1 MTTKI
6 TQQFGLAK
14 LASISRCGSQMKIRP
29 SMVVALFLLLAQV
42 SGLLAQN
49 PSCPVP
55 IVPCSG
61 NGQSSKL
68 SLLVGGVPQNDAVVH
83 VGETLFYQVTV
94 GVAADQSC
102 AETDVN
108 AFLGLPDGTVVQFLS
123 RACIAGNGGTI
134 TCPGDPACINTN
146 LLNYTVGTVPDD
158 MGKAFSLSVPNE
170 LPEGGMNNCFV
181 TPTPQRVGAVLN
193 VVGLA
198 VGPTLVSMVSSCNS
212 ITASVIPSQPR
223 FTSSMVVGLDLI
235 LGGSDG
241 PAHATYTVLTT
252 TNISMPLWVPV
263 ATNTFDIGG
272 HFTFTNHIDPGECQR
287 YFRLRLP

>member
-1 MTTKI
+1 MATKI
-6 TQQFGLAK
+6 IRQFGLAK
-14 LASISRCGSQMKIRP
+14 LASTSRCGFFAPLIGLVLAALTLGTLTQNSSTFRQRGGSQIKIRH

-83 VGETLFYQVTV
+83 VGETLSYQVSV

-102 AETDVN
+102 AETNVN

-123 RACIAGNGGTI
+123 RACIAGNGGRI

-146 LLNYTVGTVPDD
+146 LLNYTVGTVP
-158 MGKAFSLSVPNE
+158 
-170 LPEGGMNNCFV
+170 
-181 TPTPQRVGAVLN
+181 
-193 VVGLA
+193 
-198 VGPTLVSMVSSCNS
+198 
-212 ITASVIPSQPR
+212 
-223 FTSSMVVGLDLI
+223 
-235 LGGSDG
+235 
-241 PAHATYTVLTT
+241 
-252 TNISMPLWVPV
+252 
-263 ATNTFDIGG
+263 
-272 HFTFTNHIDPGECQR
+272 
-287 YFRLRLP
+287 